1 MVNILTCYFRHLE
14 VLLKKA
20 GITVTS
26 ENRQKLDRVI
36 HELVGVDYKDC
47 PNVWRQVKEGLADDE
62 EGFVLQLKDAWQ
74 NRA

>member
-1 MVNILTCYFRHLE
+1 MTCYFRHLE
-14 VLLKKA
+14 ALLKKA

-47 PNVWRQVKEGLADDE
+47 PNAWRQVKERLADDE
-62 EGFVLQLKDAWQ
+62 DGFVLQLKDAWQ